1 MEITL
6 NGKSALVTGGTR
18 GIGKAIVM
26 LLAKTGCNVAFTYK
40 SSAQV
45 AEALKKDIESLGV
58 KAFAIQSDAGNFQ
71 SAQTTINQVV
81 EEFGALDI
89 LVNNAG
95 ITRDTLL
102 LRMTE
107 EQWDEVLDSNLKSV
121 FNYTKAAAKPMM
133 QKRAGRIINISS
145 IVGLMGNAGQAN
157 YAATKAGI
165 IGFTKSIAKEF
176 ASRNI
181 LVNAIAP
188 GYISTEMTDKLSE
201 DQLKKIT
208 DIIPLK
214 KAGAVEDIANAVL
227 FLASDLSGYITGETL
242 KVDGGMAM

>member
-71 SAQTTINQVV
+71 SAQATINQVV
-81 EEFGALDI
+81 EAFGALDI

>member
-58 KAFAIQSDAGNFQ
+58 KALSIQSDAGNFQ

-81 EEFGALDI
+81 EAFGTLDI

>member
-81 EEFGALDI
+81 EAFGALDI

>member
-58 KAFAIQSDAGNFQ
+58 KALAIQSDAGNFQ

-81 EEFGALDI
+81 EAFGALDI